1 MVNDGSPGRLVA
13 YPARAKTNQLREA
26 AQKSL
31 SRQISAKPEAKQAR
45 AQLRL
50 SAQTGRRAG
59 MVRMRRWRAQRAVSG
74 GPAGSRAAS
83 LAIPAPAVRA
93 WQIAEPDFWRLWLV
107 GLVTFGVRW
116 LEMLAIAVFAY
127 ERTRSPFIVAAL
139 TMLRMLPMAL
149 FGAVIGA
156 VAERIERRIVL
167 IVVVSS
173 VGLNSATMALLALSG
188 HLAVWHLAVAS
199 FVSGIA
205 WTTDNPVRR
214 TMIGDAV
221 GTERMSAAMSIDVG
235 ANNASQILGPTLG
248 GVLLAT
254 FGIGGVFCVSVLFY
268 LVAIATALRVRQRNP
283 ARPTGAQGIL
293 ARMIEG
299 LLVVRRDRRLIAV
312 LLITVISNVFAW
324 PATSMIPVIGHDR
337 LGLGAA
343 GIGVLSSMTGV
354 GAFCGA
360 VAIALAV
367 RQPMFSRL
375 YLAGVVA
382 YLIMLPVFA
391 LAPYSLL
398 AGAVLLLA
406 GVANACFSIMQA
418 TLVYLAAPAE
428 MRSRVYGVLSVCIGI
443 GMVGFIQIGLLAELI
458 GAAGAVAAT
467 TVAGMAALLLTR
479 RWWRPL
485 TMPA

>member
-1 MVNDGSPGRLVA
+1 MGRMGW
-13 YPARAKTNQLREA
+13 PRALRMP
-26 AQKSL
+26 SD
-31 SRQISAKPEAKQAR
+31 
-45 AQLRL
+45 
-50 SAQTGRRAG
+50 
-59 MVRMRRWRAQRAVSG
+59 
-74 GPAGSRAAS
+74 GPAASRAAS
-83 LAIPAPAVRA
+83 LTIAAPTARA
-93 WQIAEPDFWRLWLV
+93 WLIAEPDFWRLWLV

-127 ERTRSPFIVAAL
+127 ERTHSPFIVAAL

-149 FGAVIGA
+149 FGVVIGA
-156 VAERIERRIVL
+156 VAERIERRTAL
-167 IVVVSS
+167 IVVVVS
-173 VGLNSATMALLALSG
+173 VGLNSATMALLALTG
-188 HLAVWHLAVAS
+188 HLAVWHLALGC
-199 FVSGIA
+199 FVSGVG

-221 GTERMSAAMSIDVG
+221 GPERMSAAMSIDVG

-254 FGIGGVFCVSVLFY
+254 FGIGGVFCVSVLSY
-268 LVAIATALRVRQRNP
+268 LVAIATVLRVRHRNP

-299 LLVVRRDRRLIAV
+299 LVLVSRDRRLIAV

-337 LGLGAA
+337 LGLGAV
-343 GIGVLSSMTGV
+343 GIGLLSSMTGI

-360 VAIALAV
+360 VAIALLV
-367 RQPMFSRL
+367 RPPLFSRL
-375 YLAGVVA
+375 YLGGVLA
-382 YLIMLPVFA
+382 YLVMVPVFA

-398 AGAVLLLA
+398 AGSVLLLT
-406 GVANACFSIMQA
+406 GIANACFSIMQA
-418 TLVYLAAPAE
+418 TLVYLSAPAE

-443 GMVGFIQIGLLAELI
+443 GMVGFIQIGLLAGLI
-458 GAAGAVAAT
+458 GASWAVAAT
-467 TVAGMAALLLTR
+467 GVAGLLALMLTW